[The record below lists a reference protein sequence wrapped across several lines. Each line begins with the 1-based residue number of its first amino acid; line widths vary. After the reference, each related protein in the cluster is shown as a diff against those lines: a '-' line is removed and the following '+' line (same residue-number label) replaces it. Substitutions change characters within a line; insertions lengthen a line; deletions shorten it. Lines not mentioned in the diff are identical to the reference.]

1 MITLFNAEK
10 AFDNIQ
16 HVFMIQEQS
25 TNEELK
31 ETISTLKKA
40 IYKVPTANITL
51 NGERVKRF
59 STKIRNKLKML
70 ILSTSTLL
78 PTFQHSTESPSQNS

>member
-31 ETISTLKKA
+31 ETISTLKA
-40 IYKVPTANITL
+40 LYKVPPANITL
-51 NGERVKRF
+51 NGER
-59 STKIRNKLKML
+59 LKDFL
-70 ILSTSTLL
+70 LKSGTS
-78 PTFQHSTESPSQNS
+78 

>member
-16 HVFMIQEQS
+16 HVFMIQEHS

-31 ETISTLKKA
+31 DTISTFKKLYIKYLLLTSHLMVKDSKDFLLKS
-40 IYKVPTANITL
+40 
-51 NGERVKRF
+51 G
-59 STKIRNKLKML
+59 
-70 ILSTSTLL
+70 TS
-78 PTFQHSTESPSQNS
+78 